1 MGSKIQPNK
10 CLFSSFFVTIVEIL
24 LTFMYTELTETGS
37 FKDSLNANDQPEDQA
52 PLRVGRTCTHTHTHT
67 LRYNFYVDTDD
78 EVTTKAE

>member
-1 MGSKIQPNK
+1 MSSKIQLNK

-52 PLRVGRTCTHTHTHT
+52 PLRVGRTCTHTHTHYATTFT
-67 LRYNFYVDTDD
+67 LTPM
-78 EVTTKAE
+78 TK

>member
-1 MGSKIQPNK
+1 MSSKIQPNK

-52 PLRVGRTCTHTHTHT
+52 PLRVG
-67 LRYNFYVDTDD
+67 
-78 EVTTKAE
+78 